1 MVVEVWSQ
9 DAQPLSSDKRIM
21 QLEAAVQAG
30 GVATLTLGV
39 DLSRRKDLEEVA
51 GPICVWG
58 L

>member
-1 MVVEVWSQ
+1 
-9 DAQPLSSDKRIM
+9 M

-30 GVATLTLGV
+30 GVTTLTLGV